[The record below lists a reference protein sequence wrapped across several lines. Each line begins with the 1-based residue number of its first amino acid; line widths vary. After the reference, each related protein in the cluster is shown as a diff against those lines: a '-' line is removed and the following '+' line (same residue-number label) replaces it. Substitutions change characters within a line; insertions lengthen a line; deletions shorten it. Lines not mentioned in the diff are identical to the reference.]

1 MSVLQ
6 HQLLARW
13 FTSYLSQRNQ
23 AVGIGSTLSDVL
35 PLASGIRQGSIL
47 GPLLFIIYVNIYRQS
62 RRSLHLI
69 VMSMTP
75 TCTCRLVYTITRTL
89 FLLDL
94 FRFRD
99 WCFDNRLLINP
110 EKTKLILYGSR
121 QTTER
126 LPQSHL
132 SLLGKE
138 LVPTQ

>member
-1 MSVLQ
+1 M
-6 HQLLARW
+6 
-13 FTSYLSQRNQ
+13 
-23 AVGIGSTLSDVL
+23 
-35 PLASGIRQGSIL
+35 
-47 GPLLFIIYVNIYRQS
+47 
-62 RRSLHLI
+62 
-69 VMSMTP
+69 
-75 TCTCRLVYTITRTL
+75 YTITRTL

-126 LPQSHL
+126 LPQFHL

-138 LVPTQ
+138 LVPTQSVRDLGVNYDNNLTFTDHVVVNTVPSGMSTLGQISEVKHVFKEDLRKTVIMP